1 MEASSSLYN
10 VASNVYLTC
19 ELRLKC
25 ESGFAYHK
33 TFVYEPTPGG
43 QAWSIVQRCCTL
55 VTFCRFCWCL
65 AITFCECV
73 PALWD
78 VKHVMSLLKCFSYIN
93 PTNIYML
100 ISSCVISLCKSFLLD
115 RLGEREKTTVMF
127 SPSLAKDE
135 SCNSIST
142 TF

>member
-43 QAWSIVQRCCTL
+43 QSWSIVQRCCTL

-78 VKHVMSLLKCFSYIN
+78 VKHVMSLLKCFSYIEPN
-93 PTNIYML
+93 QYIHAHIFLRHFSLQELLTGSIRRERKDNCDVLTL
-100 ISSCVISLCKSFLLD
+100 ISK
-115 RLGEREKTTVMF
+115 G
-127 SPSLAKDE
+127 
-135 SCNSIST
+135 
-142 TF
+142 